1 VCRGRFALDIN
12 RITRK
17 NGAPENEAPMTH
29 RQGKIALPAMT
40 PGTRRSIAMHRFG
53 KAGARPK
60 AYLQAAI
67 HANELPGAMALHH
80 LMPMLAAADRARR
93 IKGEIIVVPTVNPIG
108 LAQLVGN
115 NHLGR
120 YELLGRDNFNRNW
133 PELAGPVA
141 ERIGSRLGRDARANV
156 AAVRRAA
163 LAALAA
169 LKPVNELQSLR
180 AAILALS
187 VDAVVVLDLHCDVQ
201 AALHLFISRKDW
213 PGPAEALAADI
224 GAQATLY
231 NEPYPDVLTFSG
243 ANGALWAR
251 LAERFPAAD
260 IPQACLSATI
270 EYRGQHDVNH
280 RFGESDAKNLFR
292 FLVRRGIIAGRAGR
306 LPRLKAQAT
315 PIAGMDVGYV
325 PKPGILIYLVREG
338 ERVKKGQAVCE
349 VIDPAD
355 PRGPRARTPMLSKTD
370 GILFSRRPDGR
381 LAWPGMVAYRIAGAR
396 PLAHRKGMSGLDD

>member
-1 VCRGRFALDIN
+1 MPHQQA
-12 RITRK
+12 RI
-17 NGAPENEAPMTH
+17 P
-29 RQGKIALPAMT
+29 LPQMT
-40 PGTRRSIAMHRFG
+40 PGTRRSIALHRFG
-53 KAGARPK
+53 RAGARPK

-133 PELAGPVA
+133 PELAVPVC
-141 ERIGSRLGRDARANV
+141 ERVGRRLGRDAHANV
-156 AAVRRAA
+156 ALVRRAA

-169 LKPVNELQSLR
+169 LRPANELQALR
-180 AAILALS
+180 AAIMRLS
-187 VDAVVVLDLHCDVQ
+187 VDADIVLDLHCDVQ

-213 PGPAEALAADI
+213 PGAAQALAADI
-224 GAQATLY
+224 GAEATLY

-251 LAERFPAAD
+251 VAERFAAAD

-280 RFGESDAKNLFR
+280 RLGEADATNLFR
-292 FLVRRGIIAGRAGR
+292 FLVRRGLIAGRAGR

-315 PIAGMDVGYV
+315 PISGMDVGYV
-325 PKPGILIYLVREG
+325 PRPGFLTFGVREG
-338 ERVKKGQAVCE
+338 ERVRKGQAVCE

-355 PRGPRARTPMLSKTD
+355 PRGPRARTPMISRTD

-381 LAWPGMVAYRIAGAR
+381 LAWPGMVAYRIAGPK

>member
-1 VCRGRFALDIN
+1 M
-12 RITRK
+12 
-17 NGAPENEAPMTH
+17 PH
-29 RQGKIALPAMT
+29 RHTKIALPQMT
-40 PGTRRSIAMHRFG
+40 PGTRRSIACHRFG

-93 IKGEIIVVPTVNPIG
+93 IKGEIIVVPAVNPIG
-108 LAQLVGN
+108 LAQLVSN

-133 PELAGPVA
+133 PELAAPVA
-141 ERIGSRLGRDARANV
+141 ERVGKRLGRDAGANV
-156 AAVRRAA
+156 ALVRRAA

-169 LKPVNELQSLR
+169 LRPANELQALR
-180 AAILALS
+180 VAIMRLS
-187 VDAVVVLDLHCDVQ
+187 VDADVVLDLHCDMQ

-224 GAQATLY
+224 GAEATLY

-260 IPQACLSATI
+260 IPQACLSVTI

-280 RFGESDAKNLFR
+280 RYGEADAGNLYR
-292 FLVRRGIIAGRAGR
+292 FLVRRGIIAGRAGP
-306 LPRLKAQAT
+306 LPRLKARPT
-315 PIAGMDVGYV
+315 PISGMDVGYV
-325 PKPGILIYLVREG
+325 PRPGFLTFRVREG
-338 ERVKKGQAVCE
+338 ERVRKGQAVCE

-355 PRGPRARTPMLSKTD
+355 PRGPRARTPMLSGTD

-381 LAWPGMVAYRIAGAR
+381 LAWPGMVAYRIAGPK
-396 PLAHRKGMSGLDD
+396 PLAHRRGMSGLDD

>member
-1 VCRGRFALDIN
+1 MPHQQGR
-12 RITRK
+12 
-17 NGAPENEAPMTH
+17 
-29 RQGKIALPAMT
+29 IALPQMT
-40 PGTRRSIAMHRFG
+40 PGTRRHIVIHRFG

-67 HANELPGAMALHH
+67 HANELPGVMALHH

-93 IKGEIIVVPTVNPIG
+93 IRGEIIVVPTVNPIG

-120 YELLGRDNFNRNW
+120 YELLGRENFNRNW
-133 PELAGPVA
+133 PELAALVA

-169 LKPVNELQSLR
+169 LAPVNELQALR
-180 AAILALS
+180 AAIMVLS
-187 VDAVVVLDLHCDVQ
+187 VNADIVLDLHCDVQ

-243 ANGALWAR
+243 ANGAMWAR

-280 RFGESDAKNLFR
+280 RFGEADAKNLFR
-292 FLVRRGIIAGRAGR
+292 FLVRRGIIAGRAGPV
-306 LPRLKAQAT
+306 PRLKARAT

-325 PKPGILIYLVREG
+325 PKPGILTYLAREG

-370 GILFSRRPDGR
+370 GILFSRRTDGR